1 MAPKI
6 LTEHFGSIPP
16 HPHHAITVHL
26 PKWEY
31 TLKFMNKDMEFLK
44 KLKNMYPRMMIHEDL
59 KEVRGHPHYWSL
71 STHNR
76 NLAHL

>member
-1 MAPKI
+1 
-6 LTEHFGSIPP
+6 
-16 HPHHAITVHL
+16 
-26 PKWEY
+26 
-31 TLKFMNKDMEFLK
+31 
-44 KLKNMYPRMMIHEDL
+44 MYPRMMIHEDL